1 MSNKISGF
9 TVTFEKGL
17 SEEYM
22 DRVKDSLLL
31 IKGVISVDPS
41 VEDIATF
48 LGASQEA
55 RRITDA
61 IISMVRSDYKLEI
74 TPKK

>member
-22 DRVKDSLLL
+22 DKVKASILL
-31 IKGVISVDPS
+31 IKGVIDVNPEH
-41 VEDIATF
+41 EDVSTF
-48 LGASQEA
+48 LGISQESM
-55 RRITDA
+55 RIKK
-61 IISMVRSDYKLEI
+61 ILINLVRSDFKEI
-74 TPKK
+74 IEP